1 MSQAAGRRIVAVDVA
16 RGVALIGMA
25 AYHFTWD
32 LANFGL
38 VAPETPF
45 APPMRLLSH
54 SVASAFLGLAG
65 VSLAL
70 AHADRPRWPAYWRR
84 FGVIAAA
91 AALVSAATYEMDPGT
106 TIWFGILHCIAA
118 ASLLA
123 ALLLRAPAALA
134 ILVGAGLAAAPML
147 WRSELFNPPALL
159 WLGLGATLPD
169 TLDWRPLMPWAGVML
184 MGYGVAK
191 AARYWL
197 NHSAL
202 AQWRGLAGLAFA
214 GRHSLAI
221 YLIHQPLLFGLL
233 FVVTEATGL
242 ADRQIQNNYVA
253 TCRPACVEAGGELEA
268 CRRACRCVADRVA
281 NAGLSKALARPAP
294 DDETRRRI
302 REMVKACGS
311 DAP

>member
-1 MSQAAGRRIVAVDVA
+1 MSEAAGRRIVAIDVA

-70 AHADRPRWPAYWRR
+70 AHAGAPRWPAYWRR
-84 FGVIAAA
+84 FGMIAAA
-91 AALVSAATYEMDPGT
+91 AALVSAATYAMDSNT

-123 ALLLRAPAALA
+123 ALFLRAPAALA
-134 ILVGAGLAAAPML
+134 VLVGLGLVIVPQL
-147 WRSELFNPPALL
+147 WRSDLFNPPALL

-169 TLDWRPLMPWAGVML
+169 TLDWRPLLPWAGVL
-184 MGYGVAK
+184 LISFGLAK
-191 AARYWL
+191 ASRPWLTGSAFAR
-197 NHSAL
+197 
-202 AQWRGLAGLAFA
+202 WRGAAALAFA

-233 FVVTEATGL
+233 FVLVQTTGI
-242 ADRQIQNNYVA
+242 AEQQTKTNYVA
-253 TCRPACVEAGGELEA
+253 ACRPACVEMGGELEA
-268 CRRACRCVADRVA
+268 CRRACQCVADRVS
-281 NAGLSKALARPAP
+281 NAGLLKALAQRAP
-294 DDETRRRI
+294 DEATRKRVVEI
-302 REMVKACGS
+302 VQACGTG
-311 DAP
+311 AL